1 MVHKLTRYEKET
13 SININDLDHAAE
25 MYTCQSKMIRKL
37 DKLCNKYPDDFKCID
52 QDEYSKTYRFDKKY
66 VSIRA
71 PRVISDEH
79 KEKLRNATKKARE
92 NNPKFVD

>member
-1 MVHKLTRYEKET
+1 MDYKLTRHEKET
-13 SININDLDHAAE
+13 SINMNDLDHTAE

-37 DKLCNKYPDDFKCID
+37 DKLCNKYPDDFKCIRHD
-52 QDEYSKTYRFDKKY
+52 QYSKTYRFDKKY

-92 NNPKFVD
+92 NNPKFID

>member
-1 MVHKLTRYEKET
+1 MDYKLTRHEKET
-13 SININDLDHAAE
+13 SINMNDLDHTAE

-37 DKLCNKYPDDFKCID
+37 DKLCSKYPDDFECIRHD
-52 QDEYSKTYRFDKKY
+52 QYSKTYRFYKKY

-79 KEKLRNATKKARE
+79 KEKLRNATKKARM
-92 NNPKFVD
+92 NNPKIVD